1 MEARRRRSGAVR
13 ERDEHMCGAGV
24 IASPTL
30 ACAGWLADGRMPGA
44 AELGLPAEVY
54 NTAVQNVTGHPAI
67 SLPAGR
73 CDNGVPFG
81 LQITGPRFRDAMLV
95 DLAEAWER
103 VAPWPLVAEGYE
115 PFGV

>member
-1 MEARRRRSGAVR
+1 M
-13 ERDEHMCGAGV
+13 

-30 ACAGWLADGRMPGA
+30 ACTGWLADGRMPGTT
-44 AELGLPAEVY
+44 EPGLPTEVY

-81 LQITGPRFRDAMLV
+81 LQLTGPRFRDAMLL
-95 DLAEAWER
+95 DLAQAWER
-103 VAPWPLVAEGYE
+103 VAPWPLVAESYE